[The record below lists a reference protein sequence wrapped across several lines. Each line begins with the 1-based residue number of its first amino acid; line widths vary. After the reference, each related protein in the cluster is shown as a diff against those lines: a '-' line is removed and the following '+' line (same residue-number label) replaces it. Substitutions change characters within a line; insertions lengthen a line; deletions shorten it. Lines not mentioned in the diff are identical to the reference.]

1 MRRPSKGAG
10 PTSTSRI
17 GRTKEFRPRASET
30 WEGMPPEFMW
40 NNQGQNKSKKVR
52 SLLKAPIFPY
62 FRQHSIQMR
71 YIREWFSLQQDEILR
86 LSEDTRDN
94 ER

>member
-1 MRRPSKGAG
+1 MININILHQFIIEPLKRELIVGRNFFHEGTGPSKGAG

-40 NNQGQNKSKKVR
+40 KNQGQ
-52 SLLKAPIFPY
+52 
-62 FRQHSIQMR
+62 
-71 YIREWFSLQQDEILR
+71 E
-86 LSEDTRDN
+86 
-94 ER
+94 

>member
-1 MRRPSKGAG
+1 VEQLG
-10 PTSTSRI
+10 PKITV
-17 GRTKEFRPRASET
+17 
-30 WEGMPPEFMW
+30 
-40 NNQGQNKSKKVR
+40 KKAR

-62 FRQHSIQMR
+62 VRQQSIQMR